1 MPKNRNATG
10 NDFKL
15 PSVDDLFC
23 TPETRGEENM
33 TTSGIRD
40 IPISEIDNFPEH
52 PFKIRD
58 DADMEQ
64 LTESIKEHGVI
75 TPATVRRKEDGRY
88 ELISG
93 HRRKYASVRLG
104 METLRCEVVDISKDE
119 AVLQMVESNFHRE
132 KILPS
137 EKGFA
142 YKMRLEAMKRQ
153 AGRPSKENAS
163 PLATNLSKGRSD
175 EELGE
180 LMGESKDQ
188 IRRYI
193 RLTELIPGLLDLVDE
208 ERIKMRPAVELSYLP
223 KEEQRLVLESIQAY
237 DCTPSHAQTII
248 MRRKSESGELDEE
261 AVEDIMSE
269 EKPNQKERITL
280 NSERVRKY
288 LPQKIAVAKTEDYII
303 KALEFYQKHL
313 EKQAA
318 AKEREER

>member
-104 METLRCEVVDISKDE
+104 METLRCEIVDISKDE

-132 KILPS
+132 KIFPS
-137 EKGFA
+137 EKAFA

-153 AGRPSKENAS
+153 GKRTDLTSV
-163 PLATNLSKGRSD
+163 PLAQKLEGKSSREK
-175 EELGE
+175 LGE
-180 LMGESKDQ
+180 LVGESQDQ

-223 KEEQRLVLESIQAY
+223 NEEQRLVLESIQAY

-288 LPQKIAVAKTEDYII
+288 IPQKIEVAKTEDYII